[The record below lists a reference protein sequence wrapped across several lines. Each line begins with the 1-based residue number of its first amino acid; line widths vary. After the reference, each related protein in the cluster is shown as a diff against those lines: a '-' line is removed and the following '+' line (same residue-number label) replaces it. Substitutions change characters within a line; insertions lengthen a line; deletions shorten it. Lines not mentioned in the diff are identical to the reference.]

1 MRILVAEDELDIART
16 YKMVL
21 EDRGH
26 DVTVTE
32 NGEECLDVYSNEL
45 KRMKIN
51 TDNNR
56 QNNDNSTNALI
67 ISHYTLHHLHLMP
80 LFLIIGC
87 QKKMVWKLLRK

>member
-56 QNNDNSTNALI
+56 QNNDNSNKRPNNVSLYSSSSPFDAVVLA
-67 ISHYTLHHLHLMP
+67 
-80 LFLIIGC
+80 
-87 QKKMVWKLLRK
+87 KKRWYGSC